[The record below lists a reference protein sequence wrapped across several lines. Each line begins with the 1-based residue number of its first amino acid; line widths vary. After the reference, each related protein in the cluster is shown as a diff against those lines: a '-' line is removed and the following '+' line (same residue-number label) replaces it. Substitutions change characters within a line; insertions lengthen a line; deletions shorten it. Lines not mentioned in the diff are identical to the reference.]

1 MLDWLKNKKYPEFWI
16 TYLQNNE
23 DKSTRYITLS
33 IKTTG
38 LNTQKDVILTIG
50 CVAVENNEVVIKDA
64 FEVILLQYIYNHDHG
79 FSNEFIIE
87 SKMPKSTEA
96 EGIQRLIE
104 YISNAVII
112 GHRVD
117 LDLEMIN
124 KALERLECGR
134 LKNEA
139 LDLEIMFKKWKEL
152 SDEKKFSV
160 SEIAQALKL
169 PENNQDSSIEEAYI
183 MSLCFLKLKKYL
195 RID

>member
-1 MLDWLKNKKYPEFWI
+1 MLDWLKNKKYPEFWK

-23 DKSTRYITLS
+23 DKSARYITLS

-139 LDLEIMFKKWKEL
+139 LDLEIMFKKWKEV